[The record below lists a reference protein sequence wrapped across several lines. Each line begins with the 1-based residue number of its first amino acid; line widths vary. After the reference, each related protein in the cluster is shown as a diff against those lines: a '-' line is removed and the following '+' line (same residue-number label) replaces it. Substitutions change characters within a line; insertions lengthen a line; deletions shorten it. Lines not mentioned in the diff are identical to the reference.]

1 MPDSILPHALPLPV
15 HLQCHLRWL
24 SHLLSSIH
32 IPFSLRYF
40 LTVWIKAASV
50 LQFWGHGRLPP
61 AFAATKKADFF
72 LPALLTGFS
81 VRLLSHRC
89 LETPAGRYHVRM
101 QNAWH
106 QFPLP
111 SSIPRTDQKNRP
123 PDAHGDDGI
132 HCGMLHTISGSGCLS
147 YNSRTATAPCFSTV
161 PATVRHCHS
170 LAARHPPSAG

>member
-1 MPDSILPHALPLPV
+1 MTAVSSLFPNLYSNAVSPPCFLAMPDSILPHALPLPV
-15 HLQCHLRWL
+15 HLQCHLRWP
-24 SHLLSSIH
+24 SHLPLSIH
-32 IPFSLRYF
+32 TPFSLRYF

-50 LQFWGHGRLPP
+50 VQFGDDGRLPP

-106 QFPLP
+106 
-111 SSIPRTDQKNRP
+111 
-123 PDAHGDDGI
+123 
-132 HCGMLHTISGSGCLS
+132 
-147 YNSRTATAPCFSTV
+147 
-161 PATVRHCHS
+161 
-170 LAARHPPSAG
+170 